1 VSITGVLLV
10 GVSARQDT
18 KQEGMPMTPH
28 QALFY
33 MTFVLAASVKVSVY
47 RPGRP
52 KRPKRRKRRK

>member
-1 VSITGVLLV
+1 
-10 GVSARQDT
+10 
-18 KQEGMPMTPH
+18 MPMTPH

-33 MTFVLAASVKVSVY
+33 MTFALAASVKVSVY